1 MRWLWIALV
10 AGGLGITA
18 CAKEKGQASP
28 EARGKTGMDSMKGM
42 EGMSGMEAM
51 KGMESGASDS
61 TGTGGAGVSLDR
73 TAADRLGITFA
84 RAAVRPVGRE
94 TRVVGTLTYAEP
106 RRQYVNAR
114 IMGWVERLYAD
125 YMGKPVRKGDPLLAL
140 YSPELVSAQ
149 EEYLSAR
156 RLGDR
161 SLAAAAKRRLTLWNI
176 PQDQIDSL
184 ERTGEASRTIL
195 LRSPMSGEIAEK
207 MVTEGQAVQA
217 GDNLFLIADR
227 RVLWADLAVFEMD
240 ARSVRVGSPVEV
252 TVDAMPGKTY
262 EGRVTFIHP
271 TVDEKTR
278 TITARAEVMNRD
290 GALRPGMY
298 ATAMIR
304 PATAK
309 ALTVPTQAV
318 LPTGTQ
324 NLVFVNRGD
333 GRFMPRA
340 VAVGMRGDSL
350 VEIVHGL
357 KPGDEVIAS
366 AAYLLDSESNLAAA
380 MHGLMLQMGMGLD
393 MGGMEMEGGNG
404 GKDGKNGKNGK
415 TGKTGKDK
423 DGGMGGMKMGEEG
436 KR

>member
-1 MRWLWIALV
+1 MRPLRTLILALALV
-10 AGGLGITA
+10 TAA
-18 CAKEKGQASP
+18 CAKQEQSNQSSTTT
-28 EARGKTGMDSMKGM
+28 EGKTQIEGM
-42 EGMSGMEAM
+42 EGMPEMEGMEMA
-51 KGMESGASDS
+51 GGDSAGAS
-61 TGTGGAGVSLDR
+61 GVRLDR
-73 TAADRLGITFA
+73 TATDRLGITFA
-84 RAAVRPVGRE
+84 RAAVRPLGRE

-114 IMGWVERLYAD
+114 VMGWVEQLYAD

-156 RLGDR
+156 RLGDK
-161 SLAAAAKRRLTLWNI
+161 SLAAAAQRRLALWNI

-184 ERTGEASRTIL
+184 ERTGEARRTIV

-207 MVTEGQAVQA
+207 MVTEGQAVQP

-227 RVLWADLAVFEMD
+227 SALWVDLAVFEMD
-240 ARSVRVGSPVEV
+240 ARSVRVGSPVAV
-252 TVDAMPGKTY
+252 TVDAVPGKSY
-262 EGRVTFIHP
+262 PGRVTFIHP

-278 TITARAEVMNRD
+278 TITARAEVRNKD

-304 PATAK
+304 PAAAK

-340 VAVGMRGDSL
+340 VAVGIRGDSL
-350 VEIVHGL
+350 VEIVNGL
-357 KPGDEVIAS
+357 RSGDEVIAS
-366 AAYLLDSESNLAAA
+366 ATYLLDSESNLAAA
-380 MHGLMLQMGMGLD
+380 MQGLMLQMGMGLD
-393 MGGMEMEGGNG
+393 MGGMTAGQQDSGPAGREMEGV
-404 GKDGKNGKNGK
+404 
-415 TGKTGKDK
+415 
-423 DGGMGGMKMGEEG
+423 KMGEEG

>member
-1 MRWLWIALV
+1 MRRLWIAVLA
-10 AGGLGITA
+10 AGLIITA
-18 CAKEKGQASP
+18 CRRKEQSGSTSIGA
-28 EARGKTGMDSMKGM
+28 EGTAGVEGMKGM
-42 EGMSGMEAM
+42 EGMNGMGATEGM
-51 KGMESGASDS
+51 KL
-61 TGTGGAGVSLDR
+61 GAGDSAGAAAGVALDR
-73 TAADRLGITFA
+73 SMADRLGIAFA
-84 RAAVRPVGRE
+84 RAAVRPLGRE

-114 IMGWVERLYAD
+114 VMGWVEELYAD

-156 RLGDR
+156 RLGDT
-161 SLAAAAKRRLTLWNI
+161 SLAAAAQRRLSLWNI

-184 ERTGEASRTIL
+184 GRTGAARRTIV

-227 RVLWADLAVFEMD
+227 RILWADLAVFEMD
-240 ARSVRVGSPVEV
+240 ARSVRLGSPVEV
-252 TVDAMPGKTY
+252 TVDAMPGRTY
-262 EGRVTFIHP
+262 QGRVTFIHP

-340 VAVGMRGDSL
+340 VAVGVRSDSL
-350 VEIVHGL
+350 VEIVMGL

-380 MHGLMLQMGMGLD
+380 MQGLMLKMGMGLD
-393 MGGMEMEGGNG
+393 MGGMTAGQPGAGAGAPRAGGQEMEG
-404 GKDGKNGKNGK
+404 
-415 TGKTGKDK
+415 T
-423 DGGMGGMKMGEEG
+423 KMGKEG

>member
-1 MRWLWIALV
+1 MRPLWTFVLAF
-10 AGGLGITA
+10 GLAITA
-18 CAKEKGQASP
+18 CGKQEQPGQSTTA
-28 EARGKTGMDSMKGM
+28 ADGKAKTGEMKGM
-42 EGMSGMEAM
+42 EGMAGMGAM
-51 KGMESGASDS
+51 EGMESGAGDS
-61 TGTGGAGVSLDR
+61 AGASGAGVSLDR

-84 RAAVRPVGRE
+84 RAAVRPLGRE

-114 IMGWVERLYAD
+114 VMGWVEQLYAD
-125 YMGKPVRKGDPLLAL
+125 YMGKPVRRGDPLLAL

-156 RLGDR
+156 RLGDE
-161 SLAAAAKRRLTLWNI
+161 SLTAAAKRRLVLWNI

-184 ERTGEASRTIL
+184 ERSGEARRTIV
-195 LRSPMSGEIAEK
+195 LRSPMSGEVAEK
-207 MVTEGQAVQA
+207 MVTEGQAVQP

-227 RVLWADLAVFEMD
+227 GVLWVDLAVFEMD

-252 TVDAMPGKTY
+252 TVDAIPGKTY
-262 EGRVTFIHP
+262 RGRVSFIHP

-380 MHGLMLQMGMGLD
+380 MQGLMLQMGMGLD
-393 MGGMEMEGGNG
+393 MGGMKMEGDQK
-404 GKDGKNGKNGK
+404 KDGMPGMNMQGDSGKNTAGTK
-415 TGKTGKDK
+415 PE
-423 DGGMGGMKMGEEG
+423 GMKQ
-436 KR
+436 

>member
-1 MRWLWIALV
+1 MRPLWILV
-10 AGGLGITA
+10 VGFGLVITA
-18 CAKEKGQASP
+18 CEKQKHSGQSGAAERKPEAQAS
-28 EARGKTGMDSMKGM
+28 TGM
-42 EGMSGMEAM
+42 EGMPGMAAMEGMETGA
-51 KGMESGASDS
+51 GDTSGATAS
-61 TGTGGAGVSLDR
+61 GVKLER
-73 TAADRLGITFA
+73 TAADRFGISFA
-84 RAAVRPVGRE
+84 RAAIRPLGRE
-94 TRVVGTLTYAEP
+94 TRVVGTLGYAEP

-114 IMGWVERLYAD
+114 VMGWVERLYAD
-125 YMGKPVRKGDPLLAL
+125 YMGKPVQKGDALLAL

-156 RLGDR
+156 RLGDK
-161 SLAAAAKRRLTLWNI
+161 SLATAALRRLALWNV
-176 PQDQIDSL
+176 PEDQIDSL
-184 ERTGEASRTIL
+184 ERTGEARRTIV

-207 MVTEGQAVQA
+207 MVTQGQAVQP

-227 RVLWADLAVFEMD
+227 STLWVDLAIFETD
-240 ARSVRVGSPVEV
+240 ARAVRVGSPVQV
-252 TVDAMPGKTY
+252 TVDAVPGKTY
-262 EGRVTFIHP
+262 QGRVTFIHP

-298 ATAMIR
+298 ATAMVR

-333 GRFMPRA
+333 GEFVPRA
-340 VAVGMRGDSL
+340 VALGTRGDSL

-357 KPGDEVIAS
+357 KAGDEVVAS
-366 AAYLLDSESNLAAA
+366 AVYLLDSESNLAAA
-380 MHGLMLQMGMGLD
+380 MKGLMLQMGMGLD
-393 MGGMEMEGGNG
+393 MGGMAGGQRGSGAAGQEMKKGGG
-404 GKDGKNGKNGK
+404 EDG
-415 TGKTGKDK
+415 K
-423 DGGMGGMKMGEEG
+423 DGGMEGMKMGEEE